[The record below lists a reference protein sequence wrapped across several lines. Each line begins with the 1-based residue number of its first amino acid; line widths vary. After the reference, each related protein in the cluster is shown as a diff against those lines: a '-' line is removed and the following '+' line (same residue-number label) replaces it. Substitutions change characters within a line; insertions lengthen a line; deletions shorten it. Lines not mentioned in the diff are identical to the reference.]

1 MTRNSPIGTEM
12 TGNAM
17 KPPHDALIP
26 RLRSIAAALSIAA
39 LIGVSLQGCAGA
51 VIGAGA
57 TAGTAAMEERG
68 LSGAADDTA
77 LRLRINALL
86 SDKDERLWRKVGMQV
101 YMGRVLLTGTV
112 ETEEMRAE
120 AVRLAWAANGVKEVI
135 NELQLADSGG
145 ASGFARDTW
154 ISAQLK
160 SALLFDKQVSS
171 INYSIET
178 VRGTVYLIGLAQDRE
193 ELDRVMNHARG
204 LSYVKKV
211 VNYVQIKRPPSNP

>member
-1 MTRNSPIGTEM
+1 MTRNSSTR
-12 TGNAM
+12 NS
-17 KPPHDALIP
+17 
-26 RLRSIAAALSIAA
+26 RFRSAAAALSVTVLLGA
-39 LIGVSLQGCAGA
+39 SLQGCASA
-51 VIGAGA
+51 VVGAGA
-57 TAGTAAMEERG
+57 TVGTAAMEERG
-68 LSGAADDTA
+68 LSGVADDRA

-112 ETEEMRAE
+112 ETEAMRAD
-120 AVRLAWAANGVKEVI
+120 AVRLAWSAKGVKEVI

-154 ISAQLK
+154 ISTQLK
-160 SALLFDKQVSS
+160 FALLFDKQVSS

-178 VRGTVYLIGLAQDRE
+178 VLGTVYLIGLAQDRV
-193 ELDRVMNHARG
+193 ELNRVMNHARG

>member
-1 MTRNSPIGTEM
+1 MTMPTKSTTTSSSPARAHRFSRFRSSA
-12 TGNAM
+12 AM
-17 KPPHDALIP
+17 
-26 RLRSIAAALSIAA
+26 LSLTVLLGA
-39 LIGVSLQGCAGA
+39 SLQGCVGA

-68 LSGAADDTA
+68 IAGVTDDTA
-77 LRLRINALL
+77 LRLRINGLL
-86 SDKDERLWRKVGMQV
+86 SDKDERLWRKVGLQV
-101 YMGRVLLTGTV
+101 YMGRVLLTGFV

-120 AVRLAWAANGVKEVI
+120 AVRLAWEADGVKEVI
-135 NELQLADSGG
+135 NEIQIDDSGG

-154 ISAQLK
+154 ITTQLK

-178 VRGTVYLIGLAQDRE
+178 VGGTVYVIGLAQDRA
-193 ELDRVMNHARG
+193 ELDRVLNHARG
-204 LSYVKKV
+204 MSYVKKV

>member
-1 MTRNSPIGTEM
+1 MTRIS
-12 TGNAM
+12 
-17 KPPHDALIP
+17 
-26 RLRSIAAALSIAA
+26 RFRSAAVALSVIVLLGA
-39 LIGVSLQGCAGA
+39 SLQGCVSA

-57 TAGTAAMEERG
+57 TAGAAAMEERG
-68 LSGAADDTA
+68 LSGAADDRA

-112 ETEEMRAE
+112 ETEAMRAD
-120 AVRLAWAANGVKEVI
+120 AVRLAWSAKGVKEVI
-135 NELQLADSGG
+135 NELQLADPGG
-145 ASGFARDTW
+145 VSGFARDTW
-154 ISAQLK
+154 ISTQLK
-160 SALLFDKQVSS
+160 FALLFDKQVSS

-178 VRGTVYLIGLAQDRE
+178 VRGTVYLIGLAQGRV

>member
-1 MTRNSPIGTEM
+1 MTRNSSTR
-12 TGNAM
+12 NS
-17 KPPHDALIP
+17 
-26 RLRSIAAALSIAA
+26 RFRSAAAALSVTVLLGA
-39 LIGVSLQGCAGA
+39 SLQGCASA

-57 TAGTAAMEERG
+57 TVGTAAMEERG
-68 LSGAADDTA
+68 LSGVADDRA
-77 LRLRINALL
+77 SRLRINALL

-112 ETEEMRAE
+112 ETEAMRAD
-120 AVRLAWAANGVKEVI
+120 AVRLAWSAKGVKEVI

-154 ISAQLK
+154 ISTQLK
-160 SALLFDKQVSS
+160 FALLFDKQVSS

-178 VRGTVYLIGLAQDRE
+178 VLGTVYLIGLAQDRV
-193 ELDRVMNHARG
+193 ELNRVMNHARG

>member
-1 MTRNSPIGTEM
+1 MTRNSSTR
-12 TGNAM
+12 NS
-17 KPPHDALIP
+17 
-26 RLRSIAAALSIAA
+26 RFRSAAAALSVTVLLGA
-39 LIGVSLQGCAGA
+39 SLQGCVSA

-68 LSGAADDTA
+68 LSGAADDRA
-77 LRLRINALL
+77 SRLRINALL

-112 ETEEMRAE
+112 ETEAMRAD
-120 AVRLAWAANGVKEVI
+120 AVRLAWSAKGVKEVI

-154 ISAQLK
+154 ISTQLK
-160 SALLFDKQVSS
+160 FALLFDKQVSS

-178 VRGTVYLIGLAQDRE
+178 VLGTVYLIGLAQDRV
-193 ELDRVMNHARG
+193 ELNRVMNHARG

>member
-1 MTRNSPIGTEM
+1 MTRNS
-12 TGNAM
+12 
-17 KPPHDALIP
+17 
-26 RLRSIAAALSIAA
+26 RFRSAAAALSVTVLLGA
-39 LIGVSLQGCAGA
+39 SLQGCASA

-57 TAGTAAMEERG
+57 TVGTAAMEERG
-68 LSGAADDTA
+68 LSGVADDRA
-77 LRLRINALL
+77 SRLRINALL

-112 ETEEMRAE
+112 ETEAMRAD
-120 AVRLAWAANGVKEVI
+120 AVRLAWSAKGVKEVI

-154 ISAQLK
+154 ISTQLK
-160 SALLFDKQVSS
+160 FALLFDKQVSS

-178 VRGTVYLIGLAQDRE
+178 VLGTVYLIGLAQDRV
-193 ELDRVMNHARG
+193 ELNRVMNHARG

>member
-1 MTRNSPIGTEM
+1 MT
-12 TGNAM
+12 A
-17 KPPHDALIP
+17 K
-26 RLRSIAAALSIAA
+26 SITSVAAALSLAA
-39 LIGVSLQGCAGA
+39 LLGLSLQGCVSA
-51 VIGAGA
+51 VVGVGA

-112 ETEEMRAE
+112 ETAEMRTE
-120 AVRLAWAANGVKEVI
+120 AVKLAWQAEGVKEVI
-135 NELQLADSGG
+135 NEIQLAGSGG

-154 ISAQLK
+154 ISTQLK

-178 VRGTVYLIGLAQDRE
+178 VGGTVYLIGLAQDQR

-211 VNYVQIKRPPSNP
+211 VNYVKIKRPPSNS

>member
-1 MTRNSPIGTEM
+1 MTRNSSTR
-12 TGNAM
+12 NS
-17 KPPHDALIP
+17 
-26 RLRSIAAALSIAA
+26 RFRSAAAALSVTVLLGA
-39 LIGVSLQGCAGA
+39 SLQGCASA
-51 VIGAGA
+51 VVGAGA
-57 TAGTAAMEERG
+57 TVGTAAMEERG
-68 LSGAADDTA
+68 LSGVADDRA
-77 LRLRINALL
+77 SRLRINALL

-112 ETEEMRAE
+112 ETEAMRAD
-120 AVRLAWAANGVKEVI
+120 AVRLAWSAKGVKEVI

-154 ISAQLK
+154 ISTQLK
-160 SALLFDKQVSS
+160 FALLFDKQVSS

-178 VRGTVYLIGLAQDRE
+178 VGGTVYLIGLAQDRV

>member
-1 MTRNSPIGTEM
+1 MTRNSSTR
-12 TGNAM
+12 NS
-17 KPPHDALIP
+17 
-26 RLRSIAAALSIAA
+26 RFRSAAAALSVTVLLGA
-39 LIGVSLQGCAGA
+39 SLQGCASA

-57 TAGTAAMEERG
+57 TVGTAAMEERG
-68 LSGAADDTA
+68 LSGVADDRA

-112 ETEEMRAE
+112 ETEAMRSD
-120 AVRLAWAANGVKEVI
+120 AVRLAWSAKGVKEVI

-154 ISAQLK
+154 VSTQLK
-160 SALLFDKQVSS
+160 SALLFDKKVSS

-178 VRGTVYLIGLAQDRE
+178 VRGTVYLIGLAQDRV

>member
-1 MTRNSPIGTEM
+1 
-12 TGNAM
+12 
-17 KPPHDALIP
+17 
-26 RLRSIAAALSIAA
+26 
-39 LIGVSLQGCAGA
+39 
-51 VIGAGA
+51 
-57 TAGTAAMEERG
+57 MEERG
-68 LSGAADDTA
+68 LAGAADDTA

-86 SDKDERLWRKVGMQV
+86 SNKDERLWRKVGMQV

-120 AVRLAWAANGVKEVI
+120 AVRLAWEAKGVKEVI
-135 NELQLADSGG
+135 NELQLADSDG

-154 ISAQLK
+154 ISTQLK

-178 VRGTVYLIGLAQDRE
+178 VRGTVYLIGLAQDRA

>member
-1 MTRNSPIGTEM
+1 MTRNSPTR
-12 TGNAM
+12 
-17 KPPHDALIP
+17 KS
-26 RLRSIAAALSIAA
+26 RFRSTAAVLSVTVLLGA
-39 LIGVSLQGCAGA
+39 SLQGCVGA
-51 VIGAGA
+51 VIGVGA

-86 SDKDERLWRKVGMQV
+86 FNKDERLWRKVGMQV

-112 ETEEMRAE
+112 ETEAMRAE
-120 AVRLAWAANGVKEVI
+120 AVRLAWSAKGVKEVI
-135 NELQLADSGG
+135 NELQLADSGS

-154 ISAQLK
+154 ISTQLK

-178 VRGTVYLIGLAQDRE
+178 VRGTVYLIGLAQNRV